1 MGIFL
6 FEWSLCGIKH
16 QHEFQFSICSA
27 WTRSFSCRR
36 MAFESSTYRWLES
49 NHFLNTVLINYNYI
63 LLVFSVLNI
72 SVLTSATNLLAY
84 GKRTCQLQYL
94 KCSLVQQSSISLQVH
109 HSLNILSKSRNI
121 VLILKWMMQNV
132 AWKYYKRW
140 KGRGLDAS
148 GWLTAENNSV
158 PAETKNL
165 LCFLIL

>member
-1 MGIFL
+1 MVIVWDKTPTWIPVLHL
-6 FEWSLCGIKH
+6 FCLNSKFFMQKDGFWKQHMQMTWIKPLSEYCPYKL
-16 QHEFQFSICSA
+16 QLYS
-27 WTRSFSCRR
+27 SC
-36 MAFESSTYRWLES
+36 
-49 NHFLNTVLINYNYI
+49 
-63 LLVFSVLNI
+63 FSVLNI